1 MGRIGSRRGGWKRVV
16 GNGVGVVLEEGG
28 ILGMGMGMGMGKE
41 NCAPLVAPGSRQ
53 RYVG

>member
-1 MGRIGSRRGGWKRVV
+1 MV

-28 ILGMGMGMGMGKE
+28 ILGMGMGMGKE